1 MFAFSK
7 EPLSMLVNSGQ
18 LPALFSMCLC
28 MCVFSISAFGRF
40 GFISFIFLLC
50 FGILEFAY
58 VFSLFFLTINL
69 FVYLCLPPLF
79 MPATFQPLPLF
90 LEASERRRSISGAST
105 HASTPCH
112 TPTPP
117 PATPKHSRHFGSA
130 PNHSWST
137 ILT

>member
-1 MFAFSK
+1 MWGGEGRLAWGVGGARGDAGEKVKMFAFSK

-40 GFISFIFLLC
+40 RFISFIFLLC

-69 FVYLCLPPLF
+69 FVYLYVFLHCSCQQPFNRCLCSWRR
-79 MPATFQPLPLF
+79 
-90 LEASERRRSISGAST
+90 ASA
-105 HASTPCH
+105 AV
-112 TPTPP
+112 
-117 PATPKHSRHFGSA
+117 
-130 PNHSWST
+130 
-137 ILT
+137 L